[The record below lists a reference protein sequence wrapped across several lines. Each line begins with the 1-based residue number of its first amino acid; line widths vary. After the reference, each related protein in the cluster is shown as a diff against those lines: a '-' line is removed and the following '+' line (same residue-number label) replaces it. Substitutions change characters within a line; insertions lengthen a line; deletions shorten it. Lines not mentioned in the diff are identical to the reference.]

1 MAGLS
6 SEQLIIAT
14 FEHLRRNSALG
25 RGVSVM
31 GLRHERCLHC
41 SILDDI
47 GRQLET
53 GTIDG
58 QRALDNLVRV
68 MADILAAAPPNPAR
82 GMMAGIIQILPAAE
96 AHARERMKRE
106 TALQRRHG

>member
-1 MAGLS
+1 
-6 SEQLIIAT
+6 
-14 FEHLRRNSALG
+14 
-25 RGVSVM
+25 M
-31 GLRHERCLHC
+31 GLRREHCLHC
-41 SILDDI
+41 SIGDEI

-58 QRALDNLVRV
+58 QRALDNLVLV
-68 MADILAAAPPNPAR
+68 MADILATAPPNQAR

-106 TALQRRHG
+106 PTLPRRHG